1 MRGLV
6 LILATLVLV
15 TLSFLTGPNGV
26 EFPQFSDEFKLIFFE
41 IRFPRTMAALF
52 VGAALGLSGLLLQSL
67 TKNALSEP
75 FTLGISGGASL
86 GAVSMIALGQS
97 SFVVGAGGLM
107 GSWLTTL
114 IILLTMR
121 LSRFSENFV
130 VLTGMM
136 ISFFCGSIVTLI
148 IAFLSPDQIM
158 SSVYWMMGQ
167 LGTSRDHHWPALS
180 ILVLVS
186 MALVTFKSKSL
197 DGLLVDSRLGP
208 SLNAQALGSHKNAN
222 LYLVVLLV
230 TALTSVSVSIAGLIG
245 FVGLTA
251 PHIAK
256 WFSKSVTHKKRA
268 IYSAFVGANLLLLS
282 DFLARWIGGD
292 RSVPSG
298 GLMAV
303 MGAPILVYILIRRG
317 GKQ

>member
-1 MRGLV
+1 MRGFV
-6 LILATLVLV
+6 LLLTLLALV
-15 TLSFLTGPNGV
+15 TLSLLTGPNGIQV
-26 EFPQFSDEFKLIFFE
+26 PQMSDEFKLIFFE

-67 TKNALSEP
+67 TKNALAEP

-86 GAVSMIALGQS
+86 GAVAMIALGQS
-97 SFVVGAGGLM
+97 NLVVGAGGLI
-107 GSWLTTL
+107 GSWITTL

-121 LSRFSENFV
+121 FSAFSENFV

-148 IAFLSPDQIM
+148 IAFLSSDQIM

-167 LGTSRDHHWPALS
+167 LGTSRDHQWPALS
-180 ILVLVS
+180 ILVLASVT
-186 MALVTFKSKSL
+186 LVTLKSKNL
-197 DGLLVDSRLGP
+197 DGLLLDGRVGSSLG
-208 SLNAQALGSHKNAN
+208 NQKNSN

-230 TALTSVSVSIAGLIG
+230 TAITSLSVSIAGLIG

-256 WFSKSVTHKKRA
+256 WFAKSVTHKKRA
-268 IYSAFVGANLLLLS
+268 MYSALVGANLLLLS

-298 GLMAV
+298 GLMAI
-303 MGAPILVYILIRRG
+303 MGAPILIYILIKRG
-317 GKQ
+317 GKE